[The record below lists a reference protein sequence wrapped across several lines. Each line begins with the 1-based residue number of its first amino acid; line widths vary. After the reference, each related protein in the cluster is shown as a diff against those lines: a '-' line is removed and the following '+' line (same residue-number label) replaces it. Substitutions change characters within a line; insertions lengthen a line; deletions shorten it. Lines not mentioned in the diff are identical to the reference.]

1 MERGRWVWSLGAAV
15 FLAATATRAEEP
27 AATDRAQLANLLR
40 EGASAAQSK
49 SWTACIEAFARA
61 AAIQQDPITLGELGL
76 CEDAAG
82 RYADAHKH
90 LRRARAGLT
99 PAAPRW
105 KAYQAA
111 FGRATEHV
119 AIVFVTVQPSN
130 ARVLLDGLPLG
141 PGDGL
146 AVAVAP
152 GKHTISAH
160 LAGYESASD
169 TRDVNAQDMPNV
181 DLVLKPAPKEEP
193 SAPIAAGS
201 STQPPPSATVVAP
214 SVMPVPVD
222 PTCAAPPPRPTTSSP
237 WYAPSWS
244 PRGVFVGL
252 TYVSAATLVV
262 SGATAIGFEIDRA
275 SFESDL
281 PRFTSSDPTHCHAL
295 GSVQSRLCN
304 ELGDR
309 FERRNVAR
317 AVVIGAAISTLATGG
332 IAALLIGVDRGPPQP
347 SIAPLVSTN
356 AGGIIVTG
364 AW

>member
-1 MERGRWVWSLGAAV
+1 MERGRWVWGLGAAV
-15 FLAATATRAEEP
+15 FVAATATRAEEP
-27 AATDRAQLANLLR
+27 TATDRAQLADLLR
-40 EGASAAQSK
+40 EGASAAKLK
-49 SWTACIEAFARA
+49 SWTACIEAFTRA
-61 AAIQQDPITLGELGL
+61 AAIHQDPITLGELGL
-76 CEDAAG
+76 CEEAAG

-99 PAAPRW
+99 PASDRW

-119 AIVFVTVQPSN
+119 AIVFVTVQPSD
-130 ARVLLDGLPLG
+130 ARVLVDGLPLG

-146 AVAVAP
+146 GVAVAP

-169 TRDVNAQDMPNV
+169 TRDMNAQDMPNV
-181 DLVLKPAPKEEP
+181 DLVLKPKPKEEP
-193 SAPIAAGS
+193 SVIAP
-201 STQPPPSATVVAP
+201 PVVAP
-214 SVMPVPVD
+214 AVMPAPID
-222 PTCAAPPPRPTTSSP
+222 PKCAAPQQRPTTSSP

-262 SGATAIGFEIDRA
+262 SGATAIGFEIGRA
-275 SFESDL
+275 SFERDL
-281 PRFTSSDPTHCHAL
+281 PRFTSSDATNCYAL
-295 GSVQSRLCN
+295 GSVQSRLCD

-309 FERRNVAR
+309 FEQRNAAR
-317 AVVIGAAISTLATGG
+317 AVVIGAAISTLVTGG
-332 IAALLIGVDRGPPQP
+332 VAALLIGVDRGPPQP
-347 SIAPLVSTN
+347 SFAPLVSTN
-356 AGGIIVTG
+356 AGGIVVTG